1 MAMWHT
7 LLRFQKTR
15 TIIQV
20 GAYTGDDGLIAAC
33 RAYGHRLYMFEPN
46 PARAAEL
53 MRKTAGAPSIE
64 VLPMAV
70 SNFNGTA
77 RFKIA
82 AYDDCSSLQDFDAE
96 ANQTWVHEWH
106 PYKRFEM
113 VDELDV
119 PVVRLDTF
127 LALRG
132 LTSVDLLEIDAQ
144 GEDLRVVESLGDRI
158 SDVKKIQIEVNIH
171 DAPLYANAFGMAEA
185 VAFFDA
191 RGFAQHVAWKQSLN
205 REANVIFRN
214 RRTHRFQIVP
224 RAMGFAEQH
233 LTAAYFTWL
242 KLPRVAAVTW
252 MMLRRKLTGQMGAP
266 GARV

>member
-1 MAMWHT
+1 MWHS
-7 LLRFQKTR
+7 LLRFQKAR

-33 RAYGHRLYMFEPN
+33 RAFGHRLYMFEPN
-46 PARAAEL
+46 PARVAEL
-53 MRKTAGAPSIE
+53 TRKTAGAPSIE

-82 AYDDCSSLQDFDAE
+82 AYDDCSSLQDFDAD
-96 ANQTWVHEWH
+96 ANRTWVHEWH

-113 VDELDV
+113 VEELDV

-127 LALRG
+127 LEQRG
-132 LTSVDLLEIDAQ
+132 ITAVDLLEIDAQ

-158 SDVKKIQIEVNIH
+158 GCVKKIQIEVNIH
-171 DAPLYANAFGMAEA
+171 DAPLYANAFTMADA
-185 VAFFDA
+185 VTFFDA
-191 RGFAQHVAWKQSLN
+191 RGFEKHVEWKQSLN

-214 RRTHRFQIVP
+214 RRAWRWLFIA
-224 RAMGFAEQH
+224 RGFGFAEQH

-252 MMLRRKLTGQMGAP
+252 MMLRRKMTGQMGAG